1 MKVDNGLWRASFR
14 RLMLQLDS
22 ILSNKWVK
30 CLPREKTAACS
41 TALSV
46 CRGYSGL
53 LACARPG
60 LAAGHLGSVLAFLL
74 KIHANLSKMPGF
86 VFIIGKERVRPSF
99 RLLQGAFVISMKQL
113 GKRLA
118 LHASR

>member
-1 MKVDNGLWRASFR
+1 MKVDNGLWRGSFR
-14 RLMLQLDS
+14 RLVLQLDS

-46 CRGYSGL
+46 CRGHSGL
-53 LACARPG
+53 LACACPG
-60 LAAGHLGSVLAFLL
+60 LASGHLGSVLAFLL

-86 VFIIGKERVRPSF
+86 VFII
-99 RLLQGAFVISMKQL
+99 
-113 GKRLA
+113 
-118 LHASR
+118 

>member
-1 MKVDNGLWRASFR
+1 MFFQLLRTEKTINRSQMNDGTERVSTELGNNEVDNGLWRGSFG

-30 CLPREKTAACS
+30 CLPREKTAACF

-46 CRGYSGL
+46 CRGCSGVP
-53 LACARPG
+53 ACACPG

-74 KIHANLSKMPGF
+74 KVHANLSKMPGF
-86 VFIIGKERVRPSF
+86 VFII
-99 RLLQGAFVISMKQL
+99 
-113 GKRLA
+113 
-118 LHASR
+118 